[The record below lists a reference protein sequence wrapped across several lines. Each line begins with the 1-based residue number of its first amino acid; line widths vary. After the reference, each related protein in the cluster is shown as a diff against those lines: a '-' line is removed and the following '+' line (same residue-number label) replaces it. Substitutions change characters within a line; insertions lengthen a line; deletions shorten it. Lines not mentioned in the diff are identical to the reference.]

1 MGAKKVNIISLSVRI
16 IIGFVWLSFWSL
28 ISIGLMIICLPFRN
42 IRIKLGNLTGKI
54 IGPVVT
60 RITGTKINY
69 SNYSKIHETKPAI
82 YIMNHSSALDIFVA
96 MALCP
101 FGGCGVGKK
110 EIVKIPLFGQVY
122 WLSGHLLI
130 DRSNRKKAIDSMN
143 KLSKQV
149 IDYNLSIWIWP
160 EGTRNKDGKLLP
172 FKKGFAHLALAT
184 KLPVVPVILHD
195 AHKRWPAKSMNF
207 YPGECQVDILDPIN
221 TDSWKRDS
229 IDEHIEYVRGIMT
242 EAMA

>member
-1 MGAKKVNIISLSVRI
+1 MGAKKVNIISLSVRF

>member
-1 MGAKKVNIISLSVRI
+1 MGAKKVNIISLSVRF

-160 EGTRNKDGKLLP
+160 EGTRNKNGKLLP

>member
-1 MGAKKVNIISLSVRI
+1 MGAKKVNIISLSVRF

-82 YIMNHSSALDIFVA
+82 YIMNHASALDIFVG

-101 FGGCGVGKK
+101 YGGCGVGKK
-110 EIVKIPLFGQVY
+110 EIVKIPFFGQVY

>member
-1 MGAKKVNIISLSVRI
+1 MGAKKVNIISLSIRF

-160 EGTRNKDGKLLP
+160 EGTRNKNGKLLP

>member
-1 MGAKKVNIISLSVRI
+1 MGAKKVNIISLSIRF

>member
-1 MGAKKVNIISLSVRI
+1 MGAKKVNIVSLSIRF

-42 IRIKLGNLTGKI
+42 LRIKLGNLTGKI

-60 RITGTKINY
+60 RITGTKINF

-82 YIMNHSSALDIFVA
+82 YIMNHASALDIFVG

-101 FGGCGVGKK
+101 YGGCGVGKK
-110 EIVKIPLFGQVY
+110 EIVKIPFFGQVY

-130 DRSNRKKAIDSMN
+130 DRSNRKKAIESMN
-143 KLSKQV
+143 SLSKQV
-149 IDYNLSIWIWP
+149 KNNNLSIWIWP
-160 EGTRNKDGKLLP
+160 EGTRSEDGKLLP

-184 KLPVVPVILHD
+184 NLPIVPVILHD
-195 AHKRWPAKSMNF
+195 ANKRWPAKSMNF
-207 YPGECQVDILDPIN
+207 YPGECRVDILDPIK
-221 TDSWKRDS
+221 TDSWKRES
-229 IDEHIEYVRGIMT
+229 IDEHVEQVRGVMAK
-242 EAMA
+242 AMA

>member
-1 MGAKKVNIISLSVRI
+1 MGAKKVNIISLSVRF

-172 FKKGFAHLALAT
+172 FKKGFAHLARAT

>member
-1 MGAKKVNIISLSVRI
+1 MGAKKVNIISLSIRF

-130 DRSNRKKAIDSMN
+130 DRSNRKKAIDSMT

>member
-1 MGAKKVNIISLSVRI
+1 MGAKKVNIISLSIRF

-160 EGTRNKDGKLLP
+160 EGTRNKNGKLLP

-207 YPGECQVDILDPIN
+207 YPGECKVDILDPIN

>member
-1 MGAKKVNIISLSVRI
+1 MGAKKVNIISLSIRF

-207 YPGECQVDILDPIN
+207 YPGECKVDILDPIN

>member
-1 MGAKKVNIISLSVRI
+1 MGAKKVNIISLSVRF

-207 YPGECQVDILDPIN
+207 YPGECKVDILDPIN

>member
-1 MGAKKVNIISLSVRI
+1 MGAKKVNIISLSVRF

-82 YIMNHSSALDIFVA
+82 YVMNHSSALDIFVA